1 MNPDVKQ
8 KELVN
13 YLIKKKS
20 SKIIEILLRYASY
33 IEKAMKKNKKQIM
46 KDQYELYHHKS
57 TQMNDYIIIDKYGK
71 IETDRF

>member
-1 MNPDVKQ
+1 MNPDVNQ

-20 SKIIEILLRYASY
+20 TKIIEILLRYTSY
-33 IEKAMKKNKKQIM
+33 IEKALKKNKKQIINEY
-46 KDQYELYHHKS
+46 DELYHHKYR
-57 TQMNDYIIIDKYGK
+57 QMKDYITIDKYGK